1 MPTLAGIPGSD
12 ADVETLTK
20 LLREAELPLTA
31 EKLEKALLLETRV
44 LALTITDRESIL
56 QALADAPTPGVAEL
70 RSVLLRE
77 HESRVREG
85 LV

>member
-1 MPTLAGIPGSD
+1 MLAGIPVTD
-12 ADVETLTK
+12 ADVETLAE
-20 LLREAELPLTA
+20 LLRVTELPDTA

-56 QALADAPTPGVAEL
+56 QALADAPTTGLAEL
-70 RSVLLRE
+70 RAVLLRE
-77 HESRVREG
+77 HEWRVREG